1 MKYFAITLKKTRN
14 PIRAVDY
21 FDYLDVL
28 KGMYDVN
35 NVNFEDT
42 KGLHCH
48 FIIKSRQGINFKDL
62 YLQKYGWSLRVVPIY
77 DLDGWKKYIRKD
89 SEKKVAKTMKSK
101 YIAHE
106 LTKKSDEEEQR
117 MMEDLQD
124 PPYPFNQ
131 PSYTFQESDEDTE
144 LSDNYMPSYNLF
156 IKGTQ

>member
-106 LTKKSDEEEQR
+106 LTKKSDEEEEK
-117 MMEDLQD
+117 MIEELQD
-124 PPYPFNQ
+124 PPYPHNQ
-131 PSYTFQESDEDTE
+131 GGPYPESDPDTE
-144 LSDNYMPSYNLF
+144 IEDSYMPSYNLF